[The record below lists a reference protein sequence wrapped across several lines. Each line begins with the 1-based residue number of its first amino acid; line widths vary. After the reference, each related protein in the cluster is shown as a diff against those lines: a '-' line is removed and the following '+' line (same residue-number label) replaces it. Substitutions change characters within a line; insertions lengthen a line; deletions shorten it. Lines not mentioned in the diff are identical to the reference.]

1 MATPIPNQ
9 QTCQSCGQPAP
20 ADALICPL
28 CGGFTHRADL
38 ERLSTDAARLEVTNP
53 RQAAAIWQ
61 QVLAMLPRDSQQFAT
76 IQRRLAD
83 LHTDSGSI
91 PSHGRTLGKNIAM
104 TLGSM
109 LLSIFV
115 YYYAE
120 HSWAF
125 AIGIVLLILVHEMG
139 HVIANVFLGV
149 PQSPPI
155 FIPFLGAV
163 IMLKGQLAN
172 AKVEAISA
180 IAGPV
185 AGALGTV
192 PVFLWYWK
200 TGNLV
205 ALELTQLGIF
215 INLFNL
221 LPVPPLDG
229 GRVAA
234 AMSPRIWII
243 GLIAMGLIMLDDLRH
258 GRDVSLLILIA
269 IFALP
274 RIIQTLK
281 GGRHGEYY
289 KIGRR
294 ASATIATCYLAL
306 LFVLAGSY
314 FGTNRIIERTMPA
327 DVQQ

>member
-1 MATPIPNQ
+1 MAAPFPNQ
-9 QTCQSCGQPAP
+9 QTCQSCGQAVP

-38 ERLSTDAARLEVTNP
+38 ERLSTDATRLELTNP
-53 RQAAAIWQ
+53 RQAAAIWH
-61 QVLAMLPRDSQQFAT
+61 QVLTFLPPDSQQFAT
-76 IQRRLAD
+76 IRQRLAD
-83 LHTDSGSI
+83 LHVDHGRI
-91 PSHGRTLGKNIAM
+91 PSHSRTLAKNIAI
-104 TLGSM
+104 TIGSM
-109 LLSIFV
+109 LLSMFI
-115 YYYAE
+115 YYYVE

-139 HVIANVFLGV
+139 HVVANLFLGV

-163 IMLKGQLAN
+163 IMLRGQLAN

-180 IAGPV
+180 IAGPI

-192 PVFLWYWK
+192 PVFLWYLK
-200 TGNLV
+200 TGDLV

-243 GLIAMGLIMLDDLRH
+243 GLIAMGWIMLDDFRH
-258 GRDVSLLILIA
+258 GRDVSLLIFIA

-281 GGRHGEYY
+281 GGRHGAYY
-289 KIGRR
+289 QIGRR
-294 ASATIATCYLAL
+294 ASMTIATCYLAL

-314 FGTNRIIERTMPA
+314 FGANHIIDRIRSA